1 MGIIIHNFCLTGLL
15 FCVPVRCHDSKQTL
29 SESLRVFDE
38 IADLTVALHCC
49 GPEHSEEHQD
59 GTDYPRFYASVNTF
73 SDS

>member
-1 MGIIIHNFCLTGLL
+1 M
-15 FCVPVRCHDSKQTL
+15 
-29 SESLRVFDE
+29 FDE